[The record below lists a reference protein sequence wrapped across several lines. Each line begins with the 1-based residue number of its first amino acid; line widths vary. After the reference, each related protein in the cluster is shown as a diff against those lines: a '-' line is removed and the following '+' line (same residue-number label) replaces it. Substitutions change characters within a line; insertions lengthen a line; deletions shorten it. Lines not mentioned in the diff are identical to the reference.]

1 MERLRAKRIAEA
13 GEIVPV
19 MYKGKQVVIQHVDD
33 EREMVRVYFTDES
46 EHEQDVPVRLLEEQ

>member
-1 MERLRAKRIAEA
+1 MELLRAKRMAEA
-13 GEIVPV
+13 GEIVSV

-33 EREMVRVYFTDES
+33 EREMARVYFTDEP